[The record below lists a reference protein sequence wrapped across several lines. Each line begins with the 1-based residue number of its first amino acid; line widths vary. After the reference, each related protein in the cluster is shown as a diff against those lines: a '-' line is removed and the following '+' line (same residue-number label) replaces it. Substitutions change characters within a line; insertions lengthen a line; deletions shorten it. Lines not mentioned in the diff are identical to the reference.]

1 MVEILIPV
9 ILVICILFGVWFWRL
24 TKSLDTEAKKRFGA
38 KIIPYRC
45 DLEDEDQ

>member
-9 ILVICILFGVWFWRL
+9 ILVICILFGVWVYRL
-24 TKSLDTEAKKRFGA
+24 TKPLDAEAKERFGA

-45 DLEDEDQ
+45 DLEEKE